1 MDTET
6 FVHTTLADMPIDT
19 ETEFG
24 LSRYGR
30 TITFRI
36 RRTADGFC
44 EQNDLYG
51 MDAGAFG
58 LPFDLDGMID
68 EINSILDK

>member
-6 FVHTTLADMPIDT
+6 FIRTTLSDMPIDS
-19 ETEFG
+19 ENEFG

-30 TITFRI
+30 TIAFRI
-36 RRTADGFC
+36 RRTTDGYQ

-51 MDAGAFG
+51 MDEGAFG
-58 LPFDLDGMID
+58 LPMDLDGMID